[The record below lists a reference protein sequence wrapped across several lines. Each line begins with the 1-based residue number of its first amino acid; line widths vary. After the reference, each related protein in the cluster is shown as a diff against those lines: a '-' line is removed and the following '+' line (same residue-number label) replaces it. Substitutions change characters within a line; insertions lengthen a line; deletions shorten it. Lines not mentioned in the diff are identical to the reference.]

1 MLQFRLCFIAYGTN
15 SFLNEHVAKLELKTV
30 VEPGMA
36 VVKSLWWCWVLRLR
50 GHWMVHGPGRRL
62 IVILM
67 PYSNSFVS
75 RPIKTSQLRNDRG
88 REALGI
94 DSRALSASHAH
105 VGTYTG
111 LSLETL
117 LHKLSLAHTL
127 WESVSKA
134 HCFDSRHMS
143 RRRRVCRL
151 INHLAADDLWKEW
164 PHYDKVCEPCT
175 FNYGSE
181 GSTYISMQH
190 PSPLL
195 LITLR

>member
-1 MLQFRLCFIAYGTN
+1 
-15 SFLNEHVAKLELKTV
+15 
-30 VEPGMA
+30 
-36 VVKSLWWCWVLRLR
+36 
-50 GHWMVHGPGRRL
+50 MVHGPGRRL

-94 DSRALSASHAH
+94 DSLALSASHAH